1 MIEESVEYLQIKAR
15 GYTDIK
21 IKEITEEGTV
31 RTEPHTHDKSYYGC
45 TLEGSFRVNQIVY
58 YPGDFFEVLAGEE
71 HKEVTAK
78 GTKILI
84 GSK

>member
-1 MIEESVEYLQIKAR
+1 MINQGVEYLQIKAR

-21 IKEITEEGTV
+21 ERIITEDV
-31 RTEPHTHDKSYYGC
+31 LRSEPHTHDKSSYGC
-45 TLEGSFRVNQIVY
+45 CLEGDFRINNTVY

-71 HKEVTAK
+71 HTEVSSHNS
-78 GTKILI
+78 KILI

>member
-1 MIEESVEYLQIKAR
+1 MIINSVEYLQIKAR
-15 GYTDIK
+15 GFTDIK
-21 IKEITEEGTV
+21 EKLIEEEV
-31 RTEPHTHDKSYYGC
+31 RRTELHTHDKSYYGC
-45 TLEGSFRVNQIVY
+45 TLEGSFRVNNIVH

-71 HKEVTAK
+71 HTEVAGQ

>member
-1 MIEESVEYLQIKAR
+1 MMLTSVEHHQIKAR
-15 GYTDIK
+15 GFTDIK
-21 IKEITEEGTV
+21 EKVYEEV
-31 RTEPHTHDKSYYGC
+31 LRTEPHTHDKSYYGC
-45 TLEGSFRVNQIVY
+45 TLEGSFRVNNTVH

-71 HKEVTAK
+71 HTEVAGQ

>member
-1 MIEESVEYLQIKAR
+1 MIINSVEYLQIKAR
-15 GYTDIK
+15 GFTDIK
-21 IKEITEEGTV
+21 EKVIEEEV
-31 RTEPHTHDKSYYGC
+31 LRTEPHTHDKSYYGC
-45 TLEGSFRVNQIVY
+45 TLEGSFRVNNTVH

-71 HKEVTAK
+71 HTEVAGQ

>member
-1 MIEESVEYLQIKAR
+1 MLEDSVEYLQIKAR

-21 IKEITEEGTV
+21 VKEITEEIV

-45 TLEGSFRVNQIVY
+45 TLEGSFRVSQTVY